1 MVNLLMAPIDKE
13 LKILKVKSNKLPTD
27 SQAKH
32 LNNLGFIEGSTLR
45 VVSENSGNLIV
56 NIKGARVAIGK
67 DIASAFMVGEIQW
80 H

>member
-1 MVNLLMAPIDKE
+1 MLSLLMAPIDKE

-45 VVSENSGNLIV
+45 VV
-56 NIKGARVAIGK
+56 RVRT
-67 DIASAFMVGEIQW
+67 MEI
-80 H
+80 